1 MNNILFKM
9 IEIEDMLLKRM
20 ENGSYTDQLVCQIQ
34 LNTLELF
41 KHYPIRSY
49 EESQDVLRQMDLV
62 FGISYR

>member
-9 IEIEDMLLKRM
+9 VEIEELLIKKM
-20 ENGSYTDQLVCQIQ
+20 ETGSQTERLVCQIQ

-49 EESQDVLRQMDLV
+49 EESQAVLKQMDLV
-62 FGISYR
+62 FGISYK

>member
-9 IEIEDMLLKRM
+9 IEIEDMLMKRM

-49 EESQDVLRQMDLV
+49 EESQDVLR
-62 FGISYR
+62 